1 MLFLDLSNDYSWSGE
16 LNDAF
21 QRVQSVKDLRLS
33 ELVLEE
39 SDDWATFSD
48 ALCRIGTEKLYLC
61 HPGACSD
68 ENKHFEQLYL
78 RRESYQLRELD
89 LSSILLD
96 NIPTWMQ
103 IINALPLP
111 RRY

>member
-48 ALCRIGTEKLYLC
+48 VLCRIGTEKLYLC
-61 HPGACSD
+61 HRSCGNLRFQPLWPIVGAV
-68 ENKHFEQLYL
+68 L
-78 RRESYQLRELD
+78 
-89 LSSILLD
+89 I
-96 NIPTWMQ
+96 
-103 IINALPLP
+103 
-111 RRY
+111 